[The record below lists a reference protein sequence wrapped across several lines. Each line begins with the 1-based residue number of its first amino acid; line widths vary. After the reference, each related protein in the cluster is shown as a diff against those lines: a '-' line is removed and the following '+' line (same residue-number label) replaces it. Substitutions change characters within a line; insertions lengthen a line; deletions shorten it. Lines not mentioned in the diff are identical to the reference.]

1 MIRPTSRQPTLFEIA
16 DDDGN
21 AARRPSATTPA
32 ATGNQVPRLTI
43 RRYRLELVAE
53 ATSLFATDPG
63 RAADPLCRPEAAARF
78 LAREI
83 GNRPQEH
90 MCALYLDTRNR
101 PLGWTV
107 AHIGTINRAAVEP
120 RAILVTGLSLNA
132 AGFLIAHNHPS
143 GDPTPSAEDLA
154 FTRRMA
160 EAGELIGIRLVD
172 HLILGDDGRWISLKQ
187 RGTF

>member
-1 MIRPTSRQPTLFEIA
+1 MIRPTNHQPALFEIA
-16 DDDGN
+16 DDGTTH
-21 AARRPSATTPA
+21 RPPEAPTIC
-32 ATGNQVPRLTI
+32 I

-53 ATSLFATDPG
+53 TSSIYEGNSEHGEQAFSHPS
-63 RAADPLCRPEAAARF
+63 AAARF
-78 LAREI
+78 LFSQI

-120 RAILVTGLSLNA
+120 RSILVTGLGLNA
-132 AGFLIAHNHPS
+132 VGFLIAHNHPS
-143 GDPTPSAEDLA
+143 GHPTPSSEDLA

-160 EAGELIGIRLVD
+160 EAGDVVGLRLLD
-172 HLILGDDGRWISLKQ
+172 HIILGVEDRWVSLKQ
-187 RGTF
+187 RGGF

>member
-1 MIRPTSRQPTLFEIA
+1 MIRPTHQPALFEIA
-16 DDDGN
+16 DDGTT
-21 AARRPSATTPA
+21 RPP
-32 ATGNQVPRLTI
+32 QEPPRVCI

-53 ATSLFATDPG
+53 TSSLYEGNPEHGKQAFSHPG
-63 RAADPLCRPEAAARF
+63 AAAKF
-78 LAREI
+78 LTREI

-107 AHIGTINRAAVEP
+107 AHIGTLNRAAVEP
-120 RAILVTGLSLNA
+120 RSILVTGLGLNA
-132 AGFLIAHNHPS
+132 QGFIISHNHPS

-160 EAGELIGIRLVD
+160 EAGDIVGLRLLD
-172 HLILGDDGRWISLKQ
+172 HIILGAEGRWISLRQ